1 MPQTINIST
10 KSKESFQKQNQN
22 VTNKTTIIK
31 ISKYYEILY
40 RKVMTNNENISFKN
54 YDKLISFKLK

>member
-10 KSKESFQKQNQN
+10 KSKESFQKQNRN

-31 ISKYYEILY
+31 ISTYYDMLY
-40 RKVMTNNENISFKN
+40 PKVMTNNENTSFKN
-54 YDKLISFKLK
+54 YDKLMFFILK